1 MTERIENVIK
11 SLNNNNINAVY
22 CKTKEEV
29 VKYVESLLPKEALIT
44 SGGSVSLVESGVW
57 DLINK
62 PCYNFLNRNR
72 QGITAEEQM
81 EIYSKVIGIDYY
93 FCSSNAV
100 TENGELLNVD
110 GFANRISAIAFGP
123 KKIIM
128 VVGANKIVK
137 DLDEAFLRVKKIAA
151 PKNCV
156 RLGLDNPCVK
166 LGHCVSLLKSD
177 NPNFTD
183 GCKTPT
189 RICRNYLVSGMQ
201 KDKERITVI
210 LCGEE
215 LGY

>member
-1 MTERIENVIK
+1 MTERIENLIK
-11 SLNNNNINAVY
+11 NLNGNNINAVY
-22 CKTKEEV
+22 CETKKDVLSQVNE
-29 VKYVESLLPKEALIT
+29 LLTEGATIS

-81 EIYSKVIGIDYY
+81 EIYKQVIGIDYY
-93 FCSSNAV
+93 FCSANAV

-110 GFANRISAIAFGP
+110 GFSNRISAIAFGP
-123 KKIIM
+123 KKVVM
-128 VVGANKIVK
+128 VVGVNKIVK

-156 RLGLDNPCVK
+156 RLGLNNPCVK

-177 NPNFTD
+177 NPAFTD
-183 GCKTPT
+183 GCKTQT

>member
-1 MTERIENVIK
+1 MTERIEKVIK
-11 SLNNNNINAVY
+11 NLNGNNINAVY
-22 CKTKEEV
+22 CDTKGEVLNKVEE
-29 VKYVESLLPKEALIT
+29 LLTDGATIS
-44 SGGSVSLVESGVW
+44 SGGSVSLVECGVW

-72 QGITAEEQM
+72 KGITPEEQM
-81 EIYSKVIGIDYY
+81 EIYKQVIGIDYY
-93 FCSSNAV
+93 FCSANAV

-110 GFANRISAIAFGP
+110 GFANRISALAFGP
-123 KKIIM
+123 KKVIM
-128 VVGANKIVK
+128 VVGVNKIVK

-156 RLGLDNPCVK
+156 RLGIDNPCVK
-166 LGHCVSLLKSD
+166 LGHCVSLLKND
-177 NPNFTD
+177 NPDFTD
-183 GCKTPT
+183 GCKKPT